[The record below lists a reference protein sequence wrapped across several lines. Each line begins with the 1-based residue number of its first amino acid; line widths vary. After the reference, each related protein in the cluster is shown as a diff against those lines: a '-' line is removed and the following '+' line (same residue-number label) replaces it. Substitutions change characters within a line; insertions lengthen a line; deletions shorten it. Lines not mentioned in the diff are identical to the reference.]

1 VSHIQKLKSLADI
14 GSNIMGLSMD
24 IVLELPIDATT
35 GAPSAFTTI
44 AVVPTRFLRFVHHKG
59 PHLSRYLPPDIEQ
72 LRASPQD
79 ILNAFPTWNDV
90 AESVSL
96 QHCAWREADHDLFRE
111 ALVWLSEHDYYA
123 IHWSY

>member
-1 VSHIQKLKSLADI
+1 MSHIQKLKSLADI

-59 PHLSRYLPPDIEQ
+59 SYLSCYLPPDVEQ
-72 LRASPQD
+72 RRASPQE

-90 AESVSL
+90 AESVSVER
-96 QHCAWREADHDLFRE
+96 CAWTERDHDLFRE
-111 ALVWLSEHDYYA
+111 ALVWLSEHACYA